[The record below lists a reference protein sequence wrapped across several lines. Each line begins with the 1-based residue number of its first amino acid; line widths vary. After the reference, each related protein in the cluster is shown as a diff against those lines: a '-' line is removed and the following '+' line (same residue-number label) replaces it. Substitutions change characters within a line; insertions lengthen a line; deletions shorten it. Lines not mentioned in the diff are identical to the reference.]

1 MNLINGFPTDVDEP
15 QPLSQKN
22 DYFVGQRVIWL
33 FRASTSSNNIQRI
46 PAQVVK
52 LGFKKVQIK
61 VQKPDNNFVN
71 RWVNRDKLETIYKV
85 NL

>member
-1 MNLINGFPTDVDEP
+1 MNLVNCFPTDVDEL
-15 QPLSQKN
+15 QLLSKSN

-33 FRASTSSNNIQRI
+33 FKAGTSSKNIQRI
-46 PAQVVK
+46 PALVVK

-71 RWVNRDKLETIYKV
+71 RWVNREKLEITKSVY
-85 NL
+85 